1 MKKIVYIF
9 LLTSS
14 LFGEDVMV
22 ERMQSVVDEVIELRS
37 RYESSARNNEACQKQ
52 VREQARI
59 IEEASQ
65 SEGLDYKAFEE
76 NRKRLDLLE
85 EENSALKKRLTEST
99 EDKGKSKE
107 IVGLEKELEGLLK
120 ENARL
125 NTSAKIL
132 TEKNHSLLDQVNT
145 FKRSKSSKDELSK
158 VKEELLTVQEKLK
171 SSQETNRGLEQ
182 KVKHLGTDVVQIK
195 EQKDSVDKEKY
206 RLLSNKNKSLEKELK
221 ALKTKIASLEKKC
234 VPKTITKVKKV
245 TKKVESKRV
254 CLDDNP
260 FPQLMMKEEKKDTSA
275 KPEKRLIDKEEA
287 PNSLEESMSEDA
299 EEVILEK
306 GRTYRLKQESA
317 IYDSPDGK
325 VIAIWEEKTSF
336 TSNIYKGKWIKITG
350 YFVNMKW
357 KKSTD
362 EMWIKEKDT
371 VKR

>member
-1 MKKIVYIF
+1 MKKTAYIF
-9 LLTSS
+9 LVASS
-14 LFGEDVMV
+14 LLAEDVMV

-37 RYESSARNNEACQKQ
+37 RYESSARNNDACQKQ

-65 SEGLDYKAFEE
+65 SEGLDYKAYEE

-85 EENSALKKRLTEST
+85 EENSALKKSLAARA
-99 EDKGKSKE
+99 EDKQKSKE
-107 IVGLEKELEGLLK
+107 MTGLQKELEILLK

-132 TEKNHSLLDQVNT
+132 GEKNHSLLEQINT
-145 FKRSKSSKDELSK
+145 LKRSQSSEDELSK
-158 VKEELLTVQEKLK
+158 LKTELLTVQDKLK
-171 SSQETNRGLEQ
+171 SSQEANRGLEQ
-182 KVKHLGTDVVQIK
+182 KIKHLSTDVVQINK
-195 EQKDSVDKEKY
+195 SEESAEKEKY
-206 RLLSNKNKSLEKELK
+206 RLLSNENRDLKKELK
-221 ALKTKIASLEKKC
+221 ALEIKRASLEKKC

-245 TKKVESKRV
+245 TKRVESKSV

-260 FPQLMMKEEKKDTSA
+260 FPKLMMKDEKEIAPATPK
-275 KPEKRLIDKEEA
+275 KRLIDKEDV
-287 PNSLEESMSEDA
+287 PNSLEESVPEDVK
-299 EEVILEK
+299 EVILEK
-306 GRTYRLKQESA
+306 GRTYRLKQKSS

-362 EMWIKEKDT
+362 EMWIKDKDT
-371 VKR
+371 IKR

>member
-1 MKKIVYIF
+1 MNKTAYIF
-9 LLTSS
+9 LLTGA
-14 LFGEDVMV
+14 LMAEDVMV

-76 NRKRLDLLE
+76 NRKRLELLE
-85 EENSALKKRLTEST
+85 EENSALKKSLAARS
-99 EDKGKSKE
+99 EDKSKSKE
-107 IVGLEKELEGLLK
+107 VIALEKEVEVLLK

-132 TEKNHSLLDQVNT
+132 IDKNHSLLDQLNT
-145 FKRSKSSKDELSK
+145 FKRSKNNKDELSK
-158 VKEELLTVQEKLK
+158 LKKELLSVQEELKI
-171 SSQETNRGLEQ
+171 SQDTNRGLEQ
-182 KVKHLGTDVVQIK
+182 KLKHVDRVQIK
-195 EQKDSVDKEKY
+195 ELQDSADKEKC
-206 RLLSNKNKSLEKELK
+206 RLLSNENKQLEKELQEI
-221 ALKTKIASLEKKC
+221 KTKTASLEKKC
-234 VPKTITKVKKV
+234 VPKTMTKVKKI
-245 TKKVESKRV
+245 TKRVESKSV
-254 CLDDNP
+254 CLDENP
-260 FPQLMMKEEKKDTSA
+260 FPQLMMKEEKEIAPVTPK
-275 KPEKRLIDKEEA
+275 KRLIDKEEV
-287 PNSLEESMSEDA
+287 PNSLEETVSEDV

-317 IYDSPDGK
+317 VYDSPDGK
-325 VIAIWEEKTSF
+325 VIAIWENKTSF
-336 TSNIYKGKWIKITG
+336 TSNVYKGKWIKITG

-371 VKR
+371 IKR